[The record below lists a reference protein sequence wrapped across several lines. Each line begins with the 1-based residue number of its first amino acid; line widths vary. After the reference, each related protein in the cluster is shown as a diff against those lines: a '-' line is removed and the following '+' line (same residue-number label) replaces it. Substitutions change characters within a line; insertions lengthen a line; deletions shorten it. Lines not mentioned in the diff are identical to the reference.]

1 MTEHPV
7 DAAQLRALLD
17 VTSPTLERLGIAP
30 AIYRHPCSHRRSATY
45 RTPEVLAVTECAQ
58 LRGLNI
64 LIPKIARMHDL
75 YSTMY
80 CVAEDFLF
88 RVLPP
93 GVHAVR
99 LLLPNVLPRQPSP
112 SVAPSSEDLGWVD
125 EAFVRSWS
133 LLDALFEG
141 QDPRKLFAFVMAD
154 DTCGVAE
161 DEIAVMKGFFEY
173 LFPGGDGPTGSAYI
187 VSGLLRLTRRRPDMR
202 PLPQYG
208 EDATFFHEGVL

>member
-1 MTEHPV
+1 MRQAPFTGHS
-7 DAAQLRALLD
+7 L
-17 VTSPTLERLGIAP
+17 TLAHSG
-30 AIYRHPCSHRRSATY
+30 SATY

-58 LRGLNI
+58 LRSLDI

-80 CVAEDFLF
+80 CVAENFQF

-99 LLLPNVLPRQPSP
+99 LVLPNVLPRQPSL
-112 SVAPSSEDLGWVD
+112 SVTPSSEDLGWVD

-141 QDPRKLFAFVMAD
+141 QDPRKSFAFVVAD

-161 DEIAVMKGFFEY
+161 DEIAAMRGFFEY
-173 LFPGGDGPTGSAYI
+173 FLAAMVRRGQLILFPDFFGKCEVNLAWRP
-187 VSGLLRLTRRRPDMR
+187 VMLRRRPDMR